1 MSTHL
6 HSICLTGRG
15 PVINLKFQ
23 LYKVL
28 QTDKYSLSQLREDKR
43 NLSFHERHF
52 PLAIFPQ
59 GLLAS
64 FSNHW
69 YGDWPISSNANF
81 PHLPNEGFP
90 RRIRGSRV
98 LRHTPYSFPRL
109 RHRDG
114 EWLSCTISSTIE
126 VSFLYVVIASC
137 INVEYNLDAKEE

>member
-64 FSNHW
+64 FPNHW

-98 LRHTPYSFPRL
+98 LRYTPYSFSSVASSGR
-109 RHRDG
+109 RVF
-114 EWLSCTISSTIE
+114 LSYDLIDEKSNIFTIS
-126 VSFLYVVIASC
+126 
-137 INVEYNLDAKEE
+137 EYFTFC

>member
-98 LRHTPYSFPRL
+98 LRHTPYSFSSVASSGR
-109 RHRDG
+109 RAF
-114 EWLSCTISSTIE
+114 LSYDLIDEKSNIFTIS
-126 VSFLYVVIASC
+126 
-137 INVEYNLDAKEE
+137 EYFTFC